1 MQLNDLK
8 KILATSSQD
17 EWIVDDETGS
27 FTYKN
32 DLNLR
37 IERAEYDT
45 YRNFDEPWATKH
57 PDSSSKAVEYTVK
70 YGSSFIERHTLVSV
84 DGHRAT
90 LPIPKSINDLR
101 VKPSEVNFARI
112 VDMGNRVE
120 EYLRRSNIV
129 VNDYE

>member
-1 MQLNDLK
+1 MKLDDLK
-8 KILATSSQD
+8 KVLATSSQD

-45 YRNFDEPWATKH
+45 YENFVEPWANRH
-57 PDSSSKAVEYTVK
+57 PDSSAKSVDYTVK
-70 YGSSFIERHTLVSV
+70 YGSSFIERHKLVSV

-90 LPIPKSINDLR
+90 LPIPESRDDLR
-101 VKPSEVNFARI
+101 VRPSEVNFAHI
-112 VDMGNRVE
+112 IATGDRVE
-120 EYLRRSNIV
+120 EYLRRSQIRIE
-129 VNDYE
+129 DY

>member
-37 IERAEYDT
+37 IERAEYEQRSRT
-45 YRNFDEPWATKH
+45 RLSGKIILIYFM
-57 PDSSSKAVEYTVK
+57 SS
-70 YGSSFIERHTLVSV
+70 
-84 DGHRAT
+84 
-90 LPIPKSINDLR
+90 
-101 VKPSEVNFARI
+101 VN
-112 VDMGNRVE
+112 V
-120 EYLRRSNIV
+120 
-129 VNDYE
+129 